1 MGVGGGGAR
10 LRRPRRRPGCGAQAV
25 TGRRPG
31 HETARHR
38 DPEDHEAHRDHATDG
53 TGAGSIRERWIDLG
67 FEHRQLDT
75 GRVLDGWLVMSA
87 ACSDFRAMGT
97 DVRCIAP
104 ASPAFDRAAEVVRTI
119 FEREER
125 RFSRFRGD
133 SELARVNAAAG
144 SWVDV
149 SEPFADVVGFA
160 LSAWRRTEGRFD
172 PTLLGAM
179 IAAGYDRD
187 FDEILAGARDALN
200 PVQPAG
206 RADEVEL
213 DGRRLRLPDGVG
225 LDLSGVVKGWT
236 VDRTTHAA
244 LSAGLPWILVEAGGD
259 LRLEGSVPNGG
270 LEIAVEDPQAPD
282 TEIGRMTISDGA
294 LATSCV
300 TKRAWGPDLHH
311 LIDPS
316 TGMPAAGPVLQ
327 ATVWAPT
334 CAEAEVRSK
343 DALLLGEEYLRRA
356 PALLVLREGP
366 VLTNFRTCERA
377 A

>member
-1 MGVGGGGAR
+1 MSGAS
-10 LRRPRRRPGCGAQAV
+10 
-25 TGRRPG
+25 T
-31 HETARHR
+31 
-38 DPEDHEAHRDHATDG
+38 
-53 TGAGSIRERWIDLG
+53 S
-67 FEHRQLDT
+67 
-75 GRVLDGWLVMSA
+75 
-87 ACSDFRAMGT
+87 FRAMGS

-104 ASPAFDRAAEVVRTI
+104 PSPASGRVAEVVRTI
-119 FEREER
+119 FDREER

-133 SELARVNAAAG
+133 SELAHVNASAG

-149 SEPFADVVGFA
+149 SEPFAEVVAFA
-160 LSAWRRTEGRFD
+160 LSAWQRTDGRFD

-179 IAAGYDRD
+179 ITAGYDRD
-187 FDEILAGARDALN
+187 FDEILAGARDVLH
-200 PVQPAG
+200 PVAPAG

-213 DGRRLRLPDGVG
+213 DGRRLRLPAGVG
-225 LDLSGVVKGWT
+225 LDLGGVVKGWT
-236 VDRTTHAA
+236 VDRAVDAA
-244 LSAGLPWILVEAGGD
+244 LLAGSPWVLVVAGGD
-259 LRLEGSVPNGG
+259 LRLEGSVPTGG

-282 TEIGRMTISDGA
+282 TEVGRVTISDGA

-316 TGMPAAGPVLQ
+316 TGTPAAGPVLQ
-327 ATVWAPT
+327 STVWAPT

-343 DALLLGEEYLRRA
+343 DALLLGADYLRRA

>member
-1 MGVGGGGAR
+1 M
-10 LRRPRRRPGCGAQAV
+10 P
-25 TGRRPG
+25 T
-31 HETARHR
+31 
-38 DPEDHEAHRDHATDG
+38 
-53 TGAGSIRERWIDLG
+53 
-67 FEHRQLDT
+67 
-75 GRVLDGWLVMSA
+75 
-87 ACSDFRAMGT
+87 ACSAFRAMGT
-97 DVRCIAP
+97 DVRCIATP
-104 ASPAFDRAAEVVRTI
+104 GPAFCRATRDVRAI

-144 SWVDV
+144 TWIDV
-149 SEPFADVVGFA
+149 SAPFAEVVAFA

-187 FDEILAGARDALN
+187 FDEILAGARDALQ
-200 PVQPAG
+200 PVGPAG

-213 DGRRLRLPDGVG
+213 DGRRLRLPSGVG
-225 LDLSGVVKGWT
+225 LDLSGIVKGWT
-236 VDRTTHAA
+236 VDRAVHAA
-244 LSAGLPWILVEAGGD
+244 LSAGVTWVLVEAGGD
-259 LRLEGSVPNGG
+259 LRVEGEPPAGG
-270 LEIAVEDPQAPD
+270 LEIAVEDPGAPD
-282 TEIGRMTISDGA
+282 TEIGRVTISHGA

-300 TKRAWGPDLHH
+300 TKRAWGPHSHH

-316 TGMPAAGPVLQ
+316 TGSPAVGSLLQ

-334 CAEAEVRSK
+334 CVEAEIRSK
-343 DALLLGEEYLRRA
+343 DALLEGGDYLLRA

-366 VLTNFRTCERA
+366 VLTNFHTCERA